1 MTTPAAAP
9 LRRDA
14 AANRE
19 RILAAAIDVFSTS
32 GADAGI
38 DEIAR
43 KAGVGIGTVYRRFP
57 TKEMLVQSITAQ
69 LLRDLNEL
77 ARQSLDA
84 PAADGLAG
92 FLSGAGDLQARHA
105 GCLWQLW
112 SSGPES
118 DEIRADLRM
127 SVQQVLDRAQACGAI
142 RGDLTYEDVAMVLWS
157 LAGVV
162 ESVRDVQPELWRRT
176 LEVLLLGLRP
186 TSIPL
191 RTPPLR
197 PGGLD
202 DVSLQTSHRRGR
214 PS

>member
-1 MTTPAAAP
+1 MTAAAP

-43 KAGVGIGTVYRRFP
+43 KAGVGVGTVYRRFP
-57 TKEMLVQSITAQ
+57 TKEALVQAITAQ
-69 LLRDLNEL
+69 LLRDLLVL
-77 ARQSLDA
+77 ARRALDV
-84 PAADGLAG
+84 PAAEGLAT
-92 FLSGAGDLQARHA
+92 FLAGAGDLQARHA

-118 DEIRADLRM
+118 DEIRGDLRQG
-127 SVQQVLDRAQACGAI
+127 VQRVLVRGRECGAV
-142 RGDLTYEDVAMVLWS
+142 RDDLTYEDVAMVLWS

-162 ESVRDVQPELWRRT
+162 ESVRDVQPDLWRRT

-186 TSIPL
+186 TDAALQS
-191 RTPPLR
+191 PPLR

-202 DVSLQTSHRRGR
+202 EVSLQTSHRRGR
-214 PS
+214 QG